1 MAGTCKLRF
10 VSRSEDVWY
19 SNPRKSGAKRAA
31 SLQASTA
38 PATTSA
44 PTGARSP
51 ETAQPSPDP
60 PTIPPPPPLQATRSG
75 KRQQLDK
82 LLGRGERDPQHNVL
96 VGLRSA
102 GPVQL
107 PNASTWSPDIT
118 DAAA

>member
-1 MAGTCKLRF
+1 MSGTCKLRF

-19 SNPRKSGAKRAA
+19 ANPRKSGAKRAA
-31 SLQASTA
+31 SLQA
-38 PATTSA
+38 
-44 PTGARSP
+44 
-51 ETAQPSPDP
+51 
-60 PTIPPPPPLQATRSG
+60 TRSG

-82 LLGRGERDPQHNVL
+82 FLGRGDRDPQHNVL

-118 DAAA
+118 EAAA